1 LPRVNL
7 FKFLTFYAKIRR
19 LFPSRELAL
28 EDSTAGKLGRP
39 PISDRVI
46 RVGGAVGLLP
56 LLRERAIEVDALVAK
71 VGLPVTA
78 FDHPDNVIPF
88 AALGQL
94 VSLAAD
100 RTGLADIGLRACMHA
115 RLGALGALGYLVANS
130 ESVGSGLMCLQTY
143 LHLHDEGAAPYLLL
157 EDGVAILGYEVLEP
171 GLPGA
176 DQIAFGALAIGAN
189 ILREICGAGFA
200 LREVTF
206 AFRGPADTSF
216 FRAHFAAPVRF
227 DAVRTA
233 LVFDAAL
240 LGRPIFG
247 ADSILR
253 DVLMAQARE
262 TVRVEG
268 GELAKDRIRRVMRTL
283 LATGRFSQDEVASAF
298 GMNRRTLARRLHM
311 SGTTFREVLDGA
323 RFDTARGLL
332 QGSGAS
338 LADIALKLGY
348 ADATAFTRAFRR
360 WSGSSPA
367 AWRRSHA
374 GF

>member
-1 LPRVNL
+1 MQRP
-7 FKFLTFYAKIRR
+7 
-19 LFPSRELAL
+19 FPSRELAL
-28 EDSTAGKLGRP
+28 DNLTAGKRGRP

-46 RVGGAVGLLP
+46 RVGGAVALLS
-56 LLRERAIEVDALVAK
+56 LLRERAIEVEALVAH

-88 AALGQL
+88 AKLGQL

-100 RTGLADIGLRACMHA
+100 RTGLADIGLRVCMRT
-115 RLGALGALGYLVANS
+115 RLGALGTLGYLVANS

-171 GLPGA
+171 GLAGA

-206 AFRGPADTSF
+206 AFHGPADTSS
-216 FRAHFAAPVRF
+216 FRSHFAAPVHF

-233 LVFDAAL
+233 LTFDAAL

-253 DVLMAQARE
+253 DVLMSRARE
-262 TVRVEG
+262 IDGVEG
-268 GELAKDRIRRVMRTL
+268 GEVANDRIRRVMRTL
-283 LATGRFSQDEVASAF
+283 LATGRFSQAEVAGAF
-298 GMNRRTLARRLHM
+298 GMNRPTLARRLQI
-311 SGTTFREVLDGA
+311 SGTTFREVLDEV
-323 RFDTARGLL
+323 RFDAARGLL
-332 QGSGAS
+332 QGSAAP
-338 LADIALKLGY
+338 LADIALYLGY

-367 AWRRSHA
+367 AWRRNHA

>member
-1 LPRVNL
+1 M
-7 FKFLTFYAKIRR
+7 
-19 LFPSRELAL
+19 
-28 EDSTAGKLGRP
+28 
-39 PISDRVI
+39 
-46 RVGGAVGLLP
+46 
-56 LLRERAIEVDALVAK
+56 
-71 VGLPVTA
+71 TA

-100 RTGLADIGLRACMHA
+100 RTGLADIGLRACMST
-115 RLGALGALGYLVANS
+115 RLGALGTLGYLVANS

-143 LHLHDEGAAPYLLL
+143 LHLHDQGAAPYLLL

-171 GLPGA
+171 ALAGA

-206 AFRGPADTSF
+206 AFGGPRDASS

-233 LVFDAAL
+233 LAFDAAL
-240 LGRPIFG
+240 LGRPIVG

-253 DVLMAQARE
+253 DVLMARTRE
-262 TVRVEG
+262 MDRVES
-268 GELAKDRIRRVMRTL
+268 GEEAKDRIRRVMRTL
-283 LATGRFSQDEVASAF
+283 LATGSFSRAEVASAF
-298 GMNRRTLARRLHM
+298 GMNRRTLARRLQM
-311 SGTTFREVLDGA
+311 SGSTFREVLDEA

-332 QGSGAS
+332 QGSAAS

-367 AWRRSHA
+367 AWRRNHA
-374 GF
+374 GLVVKAKEQARPSVI